1 MFFGTRSFMLRRLE
15 EARSWEDDGRREP
28 GRSRPTGNEA
38 FRGPGACLRP
48 WFFRIHALELSNRL
62 PSHFMKK
69 LAENLWVLPYSLRL
83 VGGDLRR
90 VVTIVRLRSGELVI
104 HSTGPFTPGDVAAIL
119 RLGKPGWLLDAM
131 LRHDT
136 FAKQGREAFPRI
148 PFLAP
153 EGFTEVV
160 GSPTEP
166 LIPAPAAWGDEL
178 KVLRLE
184 GIPSMR
190 EHVVFHRSSRTLI
203 VADLLFNFGPDTS
216 AWTRFLV
223 LCAVGSRHHPG
234 MSRPFRMA
242 VKDKAAFQRSVE
254 ALTMWDFDRII
265 VGHGEIVET
274 DGKRRLA
281 RALKEAGF

>member
-1 MFFGTRSFMLRRLE
+1 M
-15 EARSWEDDGRREP
+15 
-28 GRSRPTGNEA
+28 
-38 FRGPGACLRP
+38 
-48 WFFRIHALELSNRL
+48 
-62 PSHFMKK
+62 
-69 LAENLWVLPYSLRL
+69 
-83 VGGDLRR
+83 
-90 VVTIVRLRSGELVI
+90 
-104 HSTGPFTPGDVAAIL
+104 

-160 GSPTEP
+160 GFPTEP

-203 VADLLFNFGPDTS
+203 VADLLLT
-216 AWTRFLV
+216 LV
-223 LCAVGSRHHPG
+223 LKLRPGPAFWCCAPSAPGTILACRGRSEWRSR
-234 MSRPFRMA
+234 
-242 VKDKAAFQRSVE
+242 
-254 ALTMWDFDRII
+254 T
-265 VGHGEIVET
+265 
-274 DGKRRLA
+274 RRLFNDLW
-281 RALKEAGF
+281 RP